1 MWSQNPEALVALARE
16 QRAAREAEAARHRT
30 LAHARSTQPGRWAR
44 AMQGMGGW
52 MESTGR
58 RLQARYTTHS
68 GPLNRK
74 EHVHAAATRTQP
86 I

>member
-58 RLQARYTTHS
+58 RLQARYDTIE
-68 GPLNRK
+68 RK
-74 EHVHAAATRTQP
+74 EKSHAAATRTQP